1 MLLYYITD
9 RSQFPGD
16 EDSRRSRLLAT
27 VIQAARCGVDYI
39 QLREKDLS
47 THDLEIM
54 AHEVAQL
61 RTENQKLKTGLLIN
75 SRTDVAL
82 ACGAN
87 GVHLRSDDISPA
99 EVRTIWTHSGGGALA
114 TIGVSCHT
122 RPEVARAAAEG
133 ADFAVFG
140 PVFEKCTP
148 GRNTR
153 PTGLQALHEA
163 CQEKIPVIA
172 LGGVTLENA
181 EACIRAGA
189 AGIAGIRLFQENEM
203 GRIVMALRQLESV
216 VGRRSSVVSGPKPD
230 DRRPTTDDCL

>member
-16 EDSRRSRLLAT
+16 ENSRRSRLLAT
-27 VIQAARCGVDYI
+27 VAQAARCGVDYI

-47 THDLEIM
+47 AHDLETLTD
-54 AHEVAQL
+54 EVVLRL
-61 RTENQKLKTGLLIN
+61 RTENEKLKTGLLIN

-99 EVRTIWTHSGGGALA
+99 DVRKMWTNRAGTKT
-114 TIGVSCHT
+114 TIGVSCHI
-122 RPEVARAAAEG
+122 RAEVARAAEEG

-140 PVFEKCTP
+140 PVFEKVGGAEGSP
-148 GRNTR
+148 RR
-153 PTGLQALHEA
+153 TGLQTLHEA

-172 LGGVTLENA
+172 LGGVTLQDA
-181 EACIRAGA
+181 AACIQAGA
-189 AGIAGIRLFQENEM
+189 AGISAIRLFQENEM
-203 GRIVMALRQLESV
+203 GRMVMALHQLESV
-216 VGRRSSVVSGPKPD
+216 VSLQSSASPKPD
-230 DRRPTTDDCL
+230 D

>member
-1 MLLYYITD
+1 MLLFYITD

-27 VIQAARCGVDYI
+27 IAQAALCSVDYI

-47 THDLEIM
+47 THDLDTL
-54 AHEVAQL
+54 ARKVLRL
-61 RTENQKLKTGLLIN
+61 RTENTKLKTGFLIN
-75 SRTDVAL
+75 TRTDVAL

-99 EVRTIWTHSGGGALA
+99 DVRTIWTRSGAGGRA
-114 TIGVSCHT
+114 TIAVSCHT
-122 RPEVARAAAEG
+122 RSEVARAAEEG

-140 PVFEKCTP
+140 PVFEKVRMAKASTS
-148 GRNTR
+148 

-181 EACIRAGA
+181 EACMQAGA
-189 AGIAGIRLFQENEM
+189 AGIAGIRLFQENA
-203 GRIVMALRQLESV
+203 IDKVVAALRRPKAD
-216 VGRRSSVVSGPKPD
+216 VGPHA
-230 DRRPTTDDCL
+230 